1 MKRFIRRKRIFNNT
15 EMLYFYIVVFGMF
28 AVIISCLYVDRVLAE
43 TRAESAEARIEYIE
57 RVTYKYKTFTRIKY
71 IEVEPTPV
79 LTDMGVPQGK
89 GQFISILR
97 DFNITRQGSRQL
109 AYVTLGTP
117 DEQGLYVYLE
127 KFMVAMGSH
136 YGDLGTCFKV
146 TLSNGRIIEV
156 IMTERKA
163 DEHTDRLNMYTLQD
177 GSVLEFIVDE
187 SKLPKGINGN
197 IANVLGGYPV
207 RIERM
212 G

>member
-43 TRAESAEARIEYIE
+43 TRAESAEARIEYITVETE
-57 RVTYKYKTFTRIKY
+57 RIIYKTYF

-117 DEQGLYVYLE
+117 DEQGLYVFQC

-177 GSVLEFIVDE
+177 GSELEFIVDE

-207 RIERM
+207 KIERM

>member
-15 EMLYFYIVVFGMF
+15 EMLFFYIVVFGMF

-43 TRAESAEARIEYIE
+43 TRAESAEARIEYITVETE
-57 RVTYKYKTFTRIKY
+57 RIIYKTYF

-146 TLSNGRIIEV
+146 TLSNNRIIEV

-207 RIERM
+207 KIERM

>member
-43 TRAESAEARIEYIE
+43 TRAESAEARIEYITVETE
-57 RVTYKYKTFTRIKY
+57 RIIYKTYF

-207 RIERM
+207 KIERM